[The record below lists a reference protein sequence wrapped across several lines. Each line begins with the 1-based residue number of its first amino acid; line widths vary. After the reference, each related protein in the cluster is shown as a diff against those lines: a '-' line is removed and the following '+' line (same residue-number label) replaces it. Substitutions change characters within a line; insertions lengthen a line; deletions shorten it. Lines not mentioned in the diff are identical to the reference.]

1 MLYSGKQERDKQGF
15 KEMDGLN
22 YIAQLNEYSQKLNQM
37 PKYEEISV
45 EGPAHSRRFT
55 MRVVLNNETYSEGEG
70 RNKKEAKQQAAKKAL
85 EQLFGDSMQ
94 LNDSVTSASA
104 CPSATPGSF
113 TQANY
118 ICWLNEY
125 GQKQNLTVTPKEFT
139 RFAPANATQGCR
151 FIVGNKEYP
160 EAFGSTKK
168 EAKEE
173 AARLVHQELFKEVS
187 TKDEVSS
194 SVASEREDDS
204 SQSTSGFFEKKNY
217 KGFLNEYCQKNK
229 LVHDFKVVDKHGP
242 PHNPQFFSKV
252 IINKKEYP
260 EGQGKT
266 RKEAEQNAAQ
276 NAWFELLRSLD
287 QNSQVSVGSR
297 TDSPSFLNES
307 ESQNHGSLLA
317 CGDTSSDFITFRDSK
332 NPTSPKESTPG
343 AKSKRKLAVNFNLSP
358 DEKKQENNNL
368 ENSAE
373 KTATQSRFLHDY
385 DSISRIGKG
394 GFGQVFKA
402 RRKIEK
408 CFFAVKIVK
417 STDKALREVGAL
429 VTLRHP
435 NIVQYFSSWKE
446 DTGYQIDSSESSSQS
461 ESGSSVKY
469 LYIQMEFCD
478 KGTLR
483 LWINEQNTKVTPT
496 RRNDALNI
504 FRQVVQG
511 VEEIHTNGLI
521 HRDLKPVNILF
532 GNDGKV
538 KIGDFGLVTC
548 SEDEGDEALLQRT
561 KRTGTFSYM
570 SPEQE
575 SSCNYDKKVD
585 IFSLGLI
592 YFELLWRTPETRMEW
607 ADVWK
612 QVRNQHFPQYF
623 CECYSTEHKLIERM
637 LSEKPEKRPDASMI
651 SKMLVTFGG
660 NMGNERE
667 TPREMRSV

>member
-1 MLYSGKQERDKQGF
+1 MP
-15 KEMDGLN
+15 EMDGLN

-287 QNSQVSVGSR
+287 QNSQDSDILQNR
-297 TDSPSFLNES
+297 TTS

-332 NPTSPKESTPG
+332 NPTSPKVV
-343 AKSKRKLAVNFNLSP
+343 KRVNPWS
-358 DEKKQENNNL
+358 EVQE
-368 ENSAE
+368 
-373 KTATQSRFLHDY
+373 
-385 DSISRIGKG
+385 
-394 GFGQVFKA
+394 
-402 RRKIEK
+402 
-408 CFFAVKIVK
+408 
-417 STDKALREVGAL
+417 
-429 VTLRHP
+429 
-435 NIVQYFSSWKE
+435 KE

-607 ADVWK
+607 AD
-612 QVRNQHFPQYF
+612 
-623 CECYSTEHKLIERM
+623 HKLIERM